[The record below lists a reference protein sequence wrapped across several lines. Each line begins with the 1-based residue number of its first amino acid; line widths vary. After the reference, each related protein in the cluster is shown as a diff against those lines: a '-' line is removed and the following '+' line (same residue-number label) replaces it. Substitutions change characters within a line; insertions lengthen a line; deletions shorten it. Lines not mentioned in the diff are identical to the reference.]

1 MDEVVVTHD
10 LTRTFGS
17 FVAVDRLNIT
27 IGRGEIFGF
36 LGPNGSGKSTTIRML
51 CGILQPSA
59 GSGQVLGYDIARQ
72 AENIKPHIG
81 YMSQKFSLYDD
92 LTVEENLRFYAGLY
106 GVPAREVAGRLAE
119 MLAMAGLKGRE
130 KTLTA
135 HLSGGYRQRLALGC
149 AILARPAIL
158 FLDEP
163 TSGVSP
169 ASRQEFFDIIQ
180 ELADRGTTVML
191 TTHFMDEAERC
202 QRVAFIL
209 NGRLVACAPP
219 EHLKKTTLDGLLV
232 ELKLPDHMERQAEI
246 AALPFVRECSI
257 HGPLLHVLL
266 ESAQDLPRLAR
277 YSGSAPRPI
286 TPSLEDIFVHLA
298 GVKAARREE

>member
-1 MDEVVVTHD
+1 MDEVVITRD

-72 AENIKPHIG
+72 AEKIKPHIG

-106 GVPAREVAGRLAE
+106 GVPAREVGGRLAE

-180 ELADRGTTVML
+180 ELAARGTTVML

-277 YSGSAPRPI
+277 YSGSTPRPI

-298 GVKAARREE
+298 GTKAARREE